1 MNDKQLSFIDL
12 LSIASFVIG
21 LQNLDLNVTQ
31 EDAQNL
37 MNSIDEKTNT
47 ILNEIHKHLEMQDK
61 KLTEILEIIEVI
73 K

>member
-1 MNDKQLSFIDL
+1 MSEKLSFIDM